1 MALPKRLQSALLFT
15 HLIFY
20 TIRHYLTIV
29 RRSLTASLSHLFT
42 SAPKTPV
49 DPSEIQNVV
58 VVGAAFA
65 GYFAARILATTL
77 PRDGRW
83 RVVVVEPNSHFNFT
97 WVLPRFSVL
106 EGHEHKAF
114 IPYVPEFF
122 GDKVPAGMV
131 QWVRER
137 VVRVER
143 ESVVLRSGV
152 EIPYKYLIVATGS
165 TVRNGLPSRPGGEGR
180 EEGMELMRGLQQRIK
195 AAKSIVVAGG
205 GAAGV
210 EIASDAKHVFPEK
223 KVTLVH
229 SRQAVM
235 HRFGPGL
242 QTGAMEAMQR
252 LGAEV
257 VLGEKVVSEGEGF
270 VTLSSGGKVEC
281 DCFINC
287 TGQKPASDLVADVAP
302 NAIAPSGHIRV
313 KPTMQIAD
321 DALPNVY
328 VCGEVAETDA
338 SNPNSRIAARQAEVA
353 ADNVVRLARG
363 KTPCYKYKNRFGDG
377 AIKLTLG
384 LDRSMVHF
392 WNGKAEMSWHGEE
405 TDPAMMCDEAWTNI
419 QAEPFDDT
427 GVFRGQLAD
436 PRDLGA
442 GGGEGGGNGV
452 IECTTY

>member
-1 MALPKRLQSALLFT
+1 MPLSKRIQSALLFA
-15 HLIFY
+15 HLILY
-20 TIRHYLTIV
+20 TIRHHLTIL
-29 RRSLTASLSHLFT
+29 RRALTASLAHFFT
-42 SAPKTPV
+42 GTPKHPV
-49 DPSEIQNVV
+49 DPSEVQNVV

-97 WVLPRFSVL
+97 WVLPRFCVL

-122 GDKVPAGMV
+122 GDKVPVGMV
-131 QWVRER
+131 QWVRDR
-137 VVRVER
+137 VVRVGR
-143 ESVVLRSGV
+143 ESVVLRGGAEV
-152 EIPYKYLIVATGS
+152 KYKYLIVATGS

-180 EEGMELMRGLQQRIK
+180 EEGMELMRGLQLRIK
-195 AAKSIVVAGG
+195 NAQSIVVAGG

-210 EIASDAKHVFPEK
+210 ELASDAKFVFPEK
-223 KVTLVH
+223 RVTLVH

-242 QTGAMEAMQR
+242 QTGAMEALQK
-252 LGAEV
+252 LGVDV
-257 VLGEKVVSEGEGF
+257 VLGEKVVSEGAEGEGF
-270 VTLSSGGKVEC
+270 VTLSSGRTIEC

-287 TGQKPASDLVADVAP
+287 TGQKPASGLVADVAP
-302 NAIAPSGHIRV
+302 GAFAPSGHIRV

-321 DALPNVY
+321 DSLPNVY

-338 SNPNSRIAARQAEVA
+338 TNPNSRIAARQAEVA
-353 ADNVVRLARG
+353 ADNVVRAARG
-363 KTPCYKYKNRFGDG
+363 QTPCYKYKNRFGDG

-392 WNGKAEMSWHGEE
+392 WDGKAEMVWHGDE

-419 QAEPFDDT
+419 QAEPFVDT

-442 GGGEGGGNGV
+442 GGKAVEEMV
-452 IECTTY
+452 